1 MSIVK
6 VNFRNLQIPHEKI
19 SVAEVARLRGFGCFG
34 QPEFLQIRLQD
45 LITFSRGEFV
55 CKDDYFRI

>member
-34 QPEFLQIRLQD
+34 QPEFLQIRLQ
-45 LITFSRGEFV
+45 
-55 CKDDYFRI
+55 KPHYFFAWGISAI